1 MSVSKKLQRQFKK
14 SFGNADFDQEI
25 LEVITHLRSLPSL
38 TPDQEQLVKFIEGF
52 QAFTG
57 TVEAAYEQADKML
70 GMANRSLSISSEELN
85 ATNGKLKELNRTV
98 ETLLN
103 NLGEGIKAA
112 REIQQSLMP
121 PLHQEFES
129 VLMDV
134 FYHPSEDL
142 SGDFFD
148 VYQQGPWL
156 YFYLADVTSHG
167 TASAQ
172 VTYLIKGI
180 FQEIMSSSPVP
191 LELAFLIKDFCR
203 RFVEYKLTYA
213 VGLQTYRFNLNSK
226 ILEVCASNAPAPIL
240 TRAGGSQQILIH
252 PGPLIFAETF
262 NLDYVFTMQKTQL
275 EPGDSVYCFTDGAFE
290 LNNMGDAGDFNE
302 RKFAKLLSQAPHQ
315 GWEDS
320 ILNGLQA
327 AAGKS
332 HFDDDITILRL
343 HLK

>member
-14 SFGNADFDQEI
+14 SFGNADFDQEL
-25 LEVITHLRSLPSL
+25 LEAITHLRSLPSL
-38 TPDQEQLVKFIEGF
+38 TPDQEKMVQFIEGF
-52 QAFTG
+52 QAFIE
-57 TVEAAYEQADKML
+57 TVQAAYDQADKML
-70 GMANRSLSISSEELN
+70 AMANRSLSISSDELN
-85 ATNGKLKELNRTV
+85 NTNGKLKDLNRTV
-98 ETLLN
+98 QTMLN

-112 REIQQSLMP
+112 RDIQQSLMP
-121 PLHQEFES
+121 PLHQEFEN

-148 VYQQGPWL
+148 VYRQGQWV

-191 LELAFLIKDFCR
+191 LALDFLIKDFCR
-203 RFVEYKLTYA
+203 RFVDYKLTYA
-213 VGLQTYRFNLNSK
+213 VGLQTYRLDLNSK

-240 TRAGGSQQILIH
+240 TRAGVSQPISIT
-252 PGPLIFAETF
+252 PGPLIFAESF
-262 NLDYVFTMQKTQL
+262 NLDYVFTSQAVQL
-275 EPGDSVYCFTDGAFE
+275 QPEDSIYCFTDGAFE
-290 LNNMGDAGDFNE
+290 LNNTGQSDDFNE
-302 RKFAKLLSQAPHQ
+302 RKFAKLLNQAPHQ

-320 ILNGLQA
+320 LLKGLQA

>member
-14 SFGNADFDQEI
+14 SFGNADFDQEL
-25 LEVITHLRSLPSL
+25 LEAITHLRSLPSL
-38 TPDQEQLVKFIEGF
+38 TPDQEKLIKFIEGF
-52 QAFTG
+52 QAFTE
-57 TVEAAYEQADKML
+57 TVQAAYDQADKML
-70 GMANRSLSISSEELN
+70 GMANRSLSISSDELN
-85 ATNGKLKELNRTV
+85 STNGKLKDLNRTV
-98 ETLLN
+98 QTMLN

-121 PLHQEFES
+121 PLHQNFGS

-148 VYQQGPWL
+148 VYRHGQWL

-180 FQEIMSSSPVP
+180 FQEIMSSSPEP
-191 LELAFLIKDFCR
+191 LALDFLIKDFCR
-203 RFVEYKLTYA
+203 RFVEYKLAYA
-213 VGLQTYRFNLNSK
+213 VGLQTYRYDLTSN

-240 TRAGGSQQILIH
+240 TRDGASRQILII
-252 PGPLIFAETF
+252 PGPLIFAEFF
-262 NLDYVFTMQKTQL
+262 NKDYIFSTQTVQMI
-275 EPGDSVYCFTDGAFE
+275 PGDSIYCFTDGAFE
-290 LNNMGDAGDFNE
+290 LNNTGQTNDFNE
-302 RKFAKLLSQAPHQ
+302 RKFAKLLSLAPHE

-320 ILNGLQA
+320 ILKGLQS

-332 HFDDDITILRL
+332 QFDDDITVLRL
-343 HLK
+343 HLN